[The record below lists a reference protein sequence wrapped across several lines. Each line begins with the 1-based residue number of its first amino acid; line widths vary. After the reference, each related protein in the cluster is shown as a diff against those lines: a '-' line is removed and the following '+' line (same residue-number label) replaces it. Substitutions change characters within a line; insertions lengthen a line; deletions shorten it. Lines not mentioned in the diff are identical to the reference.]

1 MMPRPITGR
10 GFSCRALNES
20 EPKAKH
26 EFSANGT
33 CALSEDEPKEK
44 SEVSAAGRCRACP
57 FSKSES
63 KPKAPF
69 ELSVNHTGTLN
80 ESKYKKKGMYYVS
93 ESINEPE
100 LCGQGKRNEEIL
112 GRE

>member
-44 SEVSAAGRCRACP
+44 S
-57 FSKSES
+57 
-63 KPKAPF
+63 

>member
-44 SEVSAAGRCRACP
+44 SEVSAAGRCRALN
-57 FSKSES
+57 ES

-69 ELSVNHTGTLN
+69 ELSVNQTETLN

-100 LCGQGKRNEEIL
+100 LCGQGERNEEIL

>member
-20 EPKAKH
+20 
-26 EFSANGT
+26 
-33 CALSEDEPKEK
+33 
-44 SEVSAAGRCRACP
+44 
-57 FSKSES
+57 

-69 ELSVNHTGTLN
+69 ELSVNHTETLN

>member
-44 SEVSAAGRCRACP
+44 SEVSAAGRCRA
-57 FSKSES
+57 FNES
-63 KPKAPF
+63 KPKGA
-69 ELSVNHTGTLN
+69 T
-80 ESKYKKKGMYYVS
+80 
-93 ESINEPE
+93 
-100 LCGQGKRNEEIL
+100 
-112 GRE
+112 

>member
-1 MMPRPITGR
+1 MSLKRPAAGI
-10 GFSCRALNES
+10 ES
-20 EPKAKH
+20 RKRDSICKPTE
-26 EFSANGT
+26 T
-33 CALSEDEPKEK
+33 LSEDEPKEK

-63 KPKAPF
+63 EPKAPF
-69 ELSVNHTGTLN
+69 ELSVNHTETLN

-100 LCGQGKRNEEIL
+100 LCGQGERNEEIL

>member
-10 GFSCRALNES
+10 GFSCRALNEN

-44 SEVSAAGRCRACP
+44 SEVSAAGRCRALN
-57 FSKSES
+57 ES

-69 ELSVNHTGTLN
+69 ELSVNHTETLN

>member
-10 GFSCRALNES
+10 VFSCRALNES

-33 CALSEDEPKEK
+33 CALSEDDPKEK

-69 ELSVNHTGTLN
+69 ELSVNHTETLN

-100 LCGQGKRNEEIL
+100 LCGQGERNEEIL